1 MSWWGKKEGASSG
14 GGSSSYGDNNS
25 FPAPDSIRQG
35 SSDLSHS
42 YADDSSTGQGGSFQE
57 QLALEQQK
65 VMIQNMMLK
74 LTDTA
79 FQKCVTKPTSSLTSS
94 EQICI
99 QTVVTKYIE
108 SSEFVLEK
116 LSRNQ

>member
-1 MSWWGKKEGASSG
+1 MSWWGSDKKENSSSSG
-14 GGSSSYGDNNS
+14 GYGDSNS
-25 FPAPDSIRQG
+25 FRAPESVQNN
-35 SSDLSHS
+35 DLSHS
-42 YADDSSTGQGGSFQE
+42 YSDDNASSGTFQE
-57 QLALEQQK
+57 QIALEQQK
-65 VMIQNMMLK
+65 VMIQNMMMK
-74 LTDTA
+74 LADTA
-79 FQKCVTKPTSSLTSS
+79 FQKCVTKPTSSLTTS

>member
-1 MSWWGKKEGASSG
+1 MSWWGSDKKESSSSSG
-14 GGSSSYGDNNS
+14 GYGDSNSFRAPESVQHSSST
-25 FPAPDSIRQG
+25 
-35 SSDLSHS
+35 DLSHS
-42 YADDSSTGQGGSFQE
+42 YGDDASSGTFQE
-57 QLALEQQK
+57 QIALEQQK
-65 VMIQNMMLK
+65 VMIQNMMMK
-74 LTDTA
+74 LADTA
-79 FQKCVTKPTSSLTSS
+79 FQKCVTKPTSSLTTS